1 MSNPIFNMFNYS
13 IPNNNNNNLGNF
25 SNFMNDFNKF
35 RQSLGSNPA
44 QYAENVVKQM
54 VSSGKISQEQLN
66 QATQMASMIQ
76 QNMNLY

>member
-13 IPNNNNNNLGNF
+13 IPNNNLGNF

-54 VSSGKISQEQLN
+54 VSSGKISQEQFN